1 MSYARGSFALERV
14 EGVAQG
20 YPHPVARQMGARSP
34 YIERN
39 QDISDPIDDSRDS
52 LVGFDRAG
60 IRVAIREIKR
70 QSIGQRCTDTGRQH
84 PGEVDLV
91 PTRNDSP
98 RSRELHAGFAD
109 IDIRSADAT
118 TDERV
123 ERSEPWYPQL
133 R

>member
-20 YPHPVARQMGARSP
+20 YPHPVTRQMGARSP

-60 IRVAIREIKR
+60 IRVVIREI
-70 QSIGQRCTDTGRQH
+70 
-84 PGEVDLV
+84 
-91 PTRNDSP
+91 
-98 RSRELHAGFAD
+98 
-109 IDIRSADAT
+109 
-118 TDERV
+118 
-123 ERSEPWYPQL
+123 
-133 R
+133 